1 MYGIVTPLYLASH
14 NSHFTHSTTALVYHL
29 VVVVAAPENNLPW
42 SEMARR
48 QCSLWGSHAR
58 VHLHVCVCVCE
69 CVYCCARSKGLL
81 ISRYIHYKAS
91 AYCRTCGAGHC
102 NRRGGPLRQL
112 TLQREIE
119 RERARWRAKYDTHT
133 HVLAGGQLFFFVF
146 AHLCCA
152 DRAASTATTTTEHG
166 IGSVR
171 PEIMAVHFLLEPS
184 SPLRGFRFARRSR
197 GLGGGG

>member
-1 MYGIVTPLYLASH
+1 MFFMGQPRS
-14 NSHFTHSTTALVYHL
+14 
-29 VVVVAAPENNLPW
+29 
-42 SEMARR
+42 
-48 QCSLWGSHAR
+48 CSPA
-58 VHLHVCVCVCE
+58 CVCVCE

-112 TLQREIE
+112 TPQREIE
-119 RERARWRAKYDTHT
+119 RAKYDTHT
-133 HVLAGGQLFFFVF
+133 PVWLAGNCFFFF

-152 DRAASTATTTTEHG
+152 DRAASTVTTTEHG

-184 SPLRGFRFARRSR
+184 SPLRGFRFVSAVQWSCHPVRTTLTTMNCHAYNIDLQRE
-197 GLGGGG
+197 